1 MSASANNSIPF
12 VPENT
17 IDPAAGL
24 NESINTIDA
33 LLQLAVLTVNTDIA
47 PASPAEGDRHIVGIA
62 PSGAWAGKAGKL
74 ARFLDGYWSFYD
86 ARLALDLASGILY
99 SRSGAAWLP
108 IQAEASVAV
117 NGTPASAMDFEGAGV
132 AVTDNGDGTVTITIS
147 GGGGGGGGMANP
159 MAAANQMIIGGTAG
173 APMALPAPA
182 TAGHVLSYLAGSI
195 QWAAGLLNPMTNAG
209 DLIVGGASGAAL
221 RLAGGTNGYVL
232 TMIGGAPAWAP
243 ASGGGGASTWGT
255 ISGNIADQADLKD
268 ALDSKV
274 DTAKVGA
281 ANGVAGLDAGGKV
294 PASQL
299 PALGGPASTD
309 DLSEGTSNLYFTAA
323 RVRAVVLAGLSVA
336 TDAAISATD
345 TVLSGLGKLQ
355 AQITALGTA
364 LAEKLSLSGGT
375 LTGALNNAPAVT
387 LASASTVN
395 IGAAAANTINIA
407 GTTTITSLGTI
418 AAGAQ
423 RTLIFGGALTLTHSA
438 TKLILPGAANIV
450 TAVGDVAGFESL
462 GAGNW
467 KCVGYVRANGRA
479 LVTDASS
486 LVWGGIGGVLAN
498 QADLQAALD
507 SKLNAALADFT
518 ILYPNGGS
526 AAAPANIV
534 SNTRYVLPNPFP
546 GYAVI
551 CILQVQVAGGWG
563 TAGWYT
569 DGSTA
574 RGAIAGQLNDSVIV
588 QTAIGSLIAS
598 GGTTNSGAW
607 SGTTHPGNI
616 ASPTTLP
623 ARVLVWKV
631 KGSL

>member
-47 PASPAEGDRHIVGIA
+47 PANPAEGDRHIVGIA

-99 SRSGAAWLP
+99 TRSGAAWLP

-132 AVTDNGDGTVTITIS
+132 TVADNGDGTVTITIP

-159 MAAANQMIIGGTAG
+159 MTAANQMIIGGPAG

-182 TAGHVLSYLAGSI
+182 TAGYVLSYLAGSI

-209 DLIVGGASGAAL
+209 DLIVGGVSGAAL

-232 TMIGGAPAWAP
+232 TMIGGVPAWAQ
-243 ASGGGGASTWGT
+243 ASGGGGASTWGA
-255 ISGNIADQADLKD
+255 IGGDIADQLDLAT
-268 ALDSKV
+268 ALNNKV

-281 ANGVAGLDAGGKV
+281 ASGVASLDAGGKV

-299 PALGGPASTD
+299 PAMGGPASTD

-323 RVRAVVLAGLSVA
+323 RVRAAVLAGLSVA
-336 TDAAISATD
+336 TGAAITATD

-364 LAEKLSLSGGT
+364 LTEKLSLSGGT

-407 GTTTITSLGTI
+407 GTTTITGLGTI

-423 RTLIFGGALTLTHSA
+423 RTLIFGGALILTHSA

-486 LVWGGIGGVLAN
+486 LAWGGIGGVLAN

-507 SKLNAALADFT
+507 AKLNNSDVGYAY
-518 ILYPNGGS
+518 IYPNGTQ
-526 AAAPANIV
+526 AAPY
-534 SNTRYVLPNPFP
+534 SMPTNTRLTATNPFP
-546 GYAVI
+546 GSPVI
-551 CILQVQVAGGWG
+551 AQVEIQIAGVWAEPGWDGNTG
-563 TAGWYT
+563 TGNKSYGVRSGQIAASDLIVIQSGT
-569 DGSTA
+569 DGVGAVPGTYLGGLHGGSTTA
-574 RGAIAGQLNDSVIV
+574 TITTAPVRVKVFKGKGAL
-588 QTAIGSLIAS
+588 
-598 GGTTNSGAW
+598 
-607 SGTTHPGNI
+607 
-616 ASPTTLP
+616 
-623 ARVLVWKV
+623 
-631 KGSL
+631 

>member
-33 LLQLAVLTVNTDIA
+33 LLQLAVQTVNTGIA

-62 PSGAWAGKAGKL
+62 PGGAWAGKAGKL

-99 SRSGAAWLP
+99 TRSGATWLP

-117 NGTPASAMDFEGAGV
+117 NGTPASAMDFDGAGV
-132 AVTDNGDGTVTITIS
+132 SVKDNGDGTVTITIP

-159 MAAANQMIIGGTAG
+159 MTAANQMIIGGPAG
-173 APMALPAPA
+173 APVALPAPA
-182 TAGHVLSYLAGSI
+182 TAGYVLSYLAGSI
-195 QWAAGLLNPMTNAG
+195 QWAAGLLNPMTSAG
-209 DLIVGGASGAAL
+209 DLIVGGAAGAAL

-232 TMIGGAPAWAP
+232 TMIGGVPAWAA
-243 ASGGGGASTWGT
+243 ASGGGGASTWGS
-255 ISGNIADQADLKD
+255 ISGNIDDQPDLKD

-274 DTAKVGA
+274 DTSKVGA
-281 ANGVAGLDAGGKV
+281 VSGVASLDAGGKV

-299 PALGGPASTD
+299 PAMGGPASTD

-323 RVRAVVLAGLSVA
+323 RVRAAVLAGLSVA
-336 TDAAISATD
+336 TDAVITATD

-364 LAEKLSLSGGT
+364 LTEKLSLSGGA

-387 LASASTVN
+387 LASAATVN
-395 IGAAAANTINIA
+395 IGAATANTINIA
-407 GTTTITSLGTI
+407 GTTTITGLGTI
-418 AAGAQ
+418 AAGAR
-423 RTLIFGGALTLTHSA
+423 RTLIFGGALILTHSA

-486 LVWGGIGGVLAN
+486 LVWGGIGGTLTD

-507 SKLNAALADFT
+507 AKLNIADASTFKSYVSPEQVITPGGPLDLPHLLGAEPSSLSAWIVCKEADAEYAVGDAVLVPHFAVDYAYNYGISIRATATALSCRF
-518 ILYPNGGS
+518 GS
-526 AAAPANIV
+526 AAGAFFVLRKNSATTVAITPAKW
-534 SNTRYVLPNPFP
+534 RL
-546 GYAVI
+546 
-551 CILQVQVAGGWG
+551 ILK
-563 TAGWYT
+563 
-569 DGSTA
+569 A
-574 RGAIAGQLNDSVIV
+574 R
-588 QTAIGSLIAS
+588 T
-598 GGTTNSGAW
+598 
-607 SGTTHPGNI
+607 
-616 ASPTTLP
+616 
-623 ARVLVWKV
+623 
-631 KGSL
+631 

>member
-99 SRSGAAWLP
+99 TRSGAAWLP

-132 AVTDNGDGTVTITIS
+132 TVADNGDGTVTITIP

-159 MAAANQMIIGGTAG
+159 MTAANQMIIGGPAG
-173 APMALPAPA
+173 APVALPAPA
-182 TAGHVLSYLAGSI
+182 TAGYVLSYLAGSI

-209 DLIVGGASGAAL
+209 DLIVGGVSGAAL

-232 TMIGGAPAWAP
+232 TMIGGVPAWAQ
-243 ASGGGGASTWGT
+243 ASGGGGASTWGA
-255 ISGNIADQADLKD
+255 IGGDIADQLDLAT
-268 ALDSKV
+268 ALNNKV

-281 ANGVAGLDAGGKV
+281 ASGVASLDAGGKV

-299 PALGGPASTD
+299 PAMGGPASTD

-323 RVRAVVLAGLSVA
+323 RVRAAVLAGLSVA
-336 TDAAISATD
+336 TGAAITATD

-364 LAEKLSLSGGT
+364 LTEKLSLSGGT
-375 LTGALNNAPAVT
+375 LTGALNSAPAVT
-387 LASASTVN
+387 LASAATVN

-407 GTTTITSLGTI
+407 GTTTITGLGTI
-418 AAGAQ
+418 AAGAR
-423 RTLIFGGALTLTHSA
+423 RTLIFGGALTLTHNA

-486 LVWGGIGGVLAN
+486 LVWGGIGGALAD

-518 ILYPNGGS
+518 IIYPNSGS
-526 AAAPANIV
+526 AAAPATAALNAQYI
-534 SNTRYVLPNPFP
+534 TPNPFP
-546 GYAVI
+546 GFNVI
-551 CILQVQVAGGWG
+551 TKLEVRIA
-563 TAGWYT
+563 
-569 DGSTA
+569 DGSWHSCEPSVLGNGNPT
-574 RGAIAGQLNDSVIV
+574 GAACGQVGDTIV
-588 QTAIGSLIAS
+588 VRTCLSYLIYNS
-598 GGTTNSGAW
+598 GGYVNSTAPGAV
-607 SGTTHPGNI
+607 
-616 ASPTTLP
+616 TLGALP
-623 ARVLVWKV
+623 CRVKVWKV
-631 KGSL
+631 KA